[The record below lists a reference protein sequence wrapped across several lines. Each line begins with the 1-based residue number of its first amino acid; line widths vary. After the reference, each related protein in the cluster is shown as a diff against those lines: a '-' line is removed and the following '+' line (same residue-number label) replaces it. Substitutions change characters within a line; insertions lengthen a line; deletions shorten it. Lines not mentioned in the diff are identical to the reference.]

1 MLDIMDALTL
11 LNAKLKLAR
20 KSYILYIC
28 GGAALNLLGY
38 DSRMTDDVDV
48 LMDYVEEDLSDIV
61 EEVASELGL
70 NPRWLNAQAYPL
82 VRSFPTNWQAQA
94 DEVLNLSNL
103 RVLSVERQLLINT
116 KLRAAVNRQEEDSED
131 LIWLKA
137 KMEELQTAKA
147 YVLDSGFLGPVEV
160 IDAEI
165 KYILS
170 GSE

>member
-1 MLDIMDALTL
+1 MLDITDALTL
-11 LNAKLKLAR
+11 LNAKLKLAG
-20 KSYILYIC
+20 KSYVFYIC

-48 LMDYVEEDLSDIV
+48 LMDYVEKGLNDIV

-70 NPRWLNAQAYPL
+70 NPTWLNAQVYPL
-82 VRSFPTNWQAQA
+82 VQSFPKNWQAQS
-94 DEVLNLSNL
+94 DMVLDLSNL
-103 RVLSVERQLLINT
+103 RVFSVERQLLINT

-131 LIWLKA
+131 LIWLKPSL
-137 KMEELQTAKA
+137 KELKKAKA
-147 YVLDSGFLGPVEV
+147 YVLENGFLGPIEV

-165 KYILS
+165 KYILA